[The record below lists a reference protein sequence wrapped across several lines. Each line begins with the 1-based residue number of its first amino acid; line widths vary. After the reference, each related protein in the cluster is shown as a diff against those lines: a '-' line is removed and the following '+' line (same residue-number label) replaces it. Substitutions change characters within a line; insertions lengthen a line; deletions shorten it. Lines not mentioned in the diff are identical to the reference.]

1 MNAIER
7 LESLTV
13 GDVMTAMVVQVGAAQ
28 AMSEVA
34 RTMRKH
40 HVSLVPVV
48 NEQGRAIGVLSAYD
62 FVVRAADSGR
72 EAGNGHDERAEHHMT
87 RSIRSVQEDTTVLDA
102 ARILF
107 GEHLHRLLVLDQQ
120 GRPKG
125 VVSTMDVISALV
137 NSVEEMESQDARTWQ

>member
-13 GDVMTAMVVQVGAAQ
+13 GDVMTEMVVQVGAHQ
-28 AMSEVA
+28 TMGEVA

-48 NEQGRAIGVLSAYD
+48 DEQGRAVGVISAYD
-62 FVVRAADSGR
+62 FVLREAEPAEDSPDLAADR
-72 EAGNGHDERAEHHMT
+72 MT
-87 RSIRSVQEDTTVLDA
+87 PSIRAVAPHDTLLEA

-107 GEHLHRLLVLDQQ
+107 SEHLHRLPVLDGR
-120 GRPKG
+120 GRPRG

-137 NSVEEMESQDARTWQ
+137 KSVEEMQAAEAVRAR